1 MTVVAFESP
10 PRIAGQRPLQNPVP
24 VRGAVTDPCVNCTV
38 RPLSICAGLDHE
50 AWDRLKHINQTVVL
64 EPRRLLFQEGDPAD
78 HVYTV
83 TTGQVS
89 LSMSL
94 PDGRRQITDFA
105 GPGDF
110 IGLGLDGDAPHHT
123 LTAEALTE
131 VHVCRFPR
139 SSFARAMEQS
149 AQLGRRVLS
158 FAHRRIAAASQQ
170 QLMLGRKTAVERV
183 ATFLLRAARRNEER
197 GAAPSPLMLAMT
209 RGEIADHLGLTL
221 ETVSRGFSR
230 LRQLGVIRLDGA
242 DRVTLTDLDR
252 LATLAGGE

>member
-1 MTVVAFESP
+1 MTVIAFEPP
-10 PRIAGQRPLQNPVP
+10 PRPVAPRLAGP
-24 VRGAVTDPCVNCTV
+24 VRGAITDPCVNCTV
-38 RPLSICAGLDHE
+38 RPLSICAGLDHD
-50 AWDRLKHINQTVVL
+50 AWERLKRVNQTMVL

-78 HVYTV
+78 HVYTI
-83 TTGQVS
+83 TSGQIS

-94 PDGRRQITDFA
+94 PDGRRQITEFL

-110 IGLGLDGDAPHHT
+110 IGLGLDSEMTHHT

-139 SSFARAMEQS
+139 APFTRAMEQS
-149 AQLGRRVLS
+149 AQLGRKVLS
-158 FAHRRIAAASQQ
+158 FASRRIAAAGEQ

-183 ATFLLRAARRNEER
+183 ASFLLRAARRNEER
-197 GAAPSPLMLAMT
+197 GAPASPLTLAMT
-209 RGEIADHLGLTL
+209 RNEIADHLGLTL

-242 DRVTLTDLDR
+242 DRVTLNDLGR
-252 LATLAGGE
+252 LRELAGGD